1 MAKILCIETAT
12 TNCSVALS
20 DNGSVIAIK
29 EDNDINYSH
38 AELLHDFIDAVVREA
53 SLSLEEL
60 DAIAVSKGPGSYTGL
75 RIGVSTAK
83 GLCYAVDKPLL
94 STSTLMALAL
104 SVDGSYD
111 YIIPMLDARR
121 MEVYGAV
128 YDSSGNLLR
137 EIKAEILEP
146 DSFSEFL
153 NNGSV
158 VFVGNGVEKF
168 KDICKHPNAAFINR
182 LPSAK
187 DMGSLANTKFQ
198 QKEWEDV
205 AYFEPFYLKDFIRTG
220 S

>member
-1 MAKILCIETAT
+1 MTSI
-12 TNCSVALS
+12 
-20 DNGSVIAIK
+20 IA
-29 EDNDINYSH
+29 N
-38 AELLHDFIDAVVREA
+38 
-53 SLSLEEL
+53 
-60 DAIAVSKGPGSYTGL
+60 
-75 RIGVSTAK
+75 
-83 GLCYAVDKPLL
+83 
-94 STSTLMALAL
+94 
-104 SVDGSYD
+104 D

-128 YDSSGNLLR
+128 YDSSGSLMR

-158 VFVGNGVEKF
+158 VFVGNGAEKF
-168 KDICKHPNAAFINR
+168 KVICQHPNATFINR
-182 LPSAK
+182 LPSSK
-187 DMGSLANTKFQ
+187 EMGSIANAKFK